1 MRFLDSCGL
10 LKGAGGITAARVS
23 SMSSDADTSTKCSEV
38 PRRLSAIRS
47 LSKVTGA
54 TIVTG
59 PLGAPFWRVLPATVS
74 IRVEPD
80 GYYDA
85 GPRYAGNPL
94 KWALLGLG
102 VPGTTANALCKRK
115 TPPTPKHK
123 HYRHWTRACKVVERL
138 EAAIPNIDVGQGMAA
153 VPIVDAQRANEY
165 LFQAPRFSWDT
176 ETAKDGSLAGI
187 SLAVEGKPPVYV
199 PYEQA
204 VEFAQVFLPQHL
216 KTQPNVAHNLKHDIK
231 VIAQTLGCMPSE
243 VVSSASVD
251 TMVMAWLV
259 QDHVRQSH
267 HSLGLKDLT
276 QHYTHDRP
284 LQFKDVCPTGDFRDV
299 PLELAAMY
307 SGADAVNALILW
319 PIMAGKVK
327 DDELEWVWEHLE
339 RPLIPVLADME
350 VRGFPVNLAWFAQKK
365 EQLEAGLKVAEAHLP
380 FNPNSPAQVGA
391 YFYDKEGL
399 PVHHLTDKG
408 GRSVDEQALLSFD
421 HPTAALLRAYRGR
434 AKLLSTYVLPILEKN
449 DSIVHST
456 FNQCARDD
464 FGGDAA
470 PATGRLA
477 SSDPNLQ
484 NIPLDMREGFIPPE
498 GMVLYAADKNQ
509 IELRFVAVLSRD
521 EGMLGA
527 YREGRDIHADLT
539 SRMWNIPLEQV
550 AEGPRRKA
558 KIGQYLMLY
567 GGGWSLLAEKMNL
580 TREAAKQLHEDIRR
594 ARPGVTAWT
603 QEVIAFACEH
613 GYVETVMGR
622 KRWIPDIDSGWPEG
636 RARAEREAI
645 NAIPQGSTADVLKL
659 EMQNVDNL
667 HRLSAG
673 AMVNQVHDEIVGW
686 VEEEEQAKTIGKVM
700 TYNYN
705 GMEFPADVGTGS
717 NWLKAKK

>member
-1 MRFLDSCGL
+1 MRFLDKCGL
-10 LKGAGGITAARVS
+10 IKGAGKPSEARIACLTPPSELPTS
-23 SMSSDADTSTKCSEV
+23 SPI
-38 PRRLSAIRS
+38 PRRLAALRS
-47 LSKVTGA
+47 LAKATGA

-59 PLGAPFWRVLPATVS
+59 PLGAHFWRTLPPTVA

-85 GPRYAGNPL
+85 GPRYASNPL

-102 VPGTTANALCKRK
+102 VPSATATALCKRK

-138 EAAIPNIDVGQGMAA
+138 EAAVPNIDVGQEMAA
-153 VPIVDAQRANEY
+153 VPIVDAQHANEY

-176 ETAKDGSLAGI
+176 ETAPDGSLAGI

-204 VEFAQVFLPQHL
+204 VEFARVLPHHL

-231 VIAQTLGCMPSE
+231 VIAWTLGCMPSE

-267 HSLGLKDLT
+267 HSLGLKELT
-276 QHYTHDRP
+276 EHYTHERP
-284 LQFKDVCPTGDFRDV
+284 LRFKDVCPTGDFRDV

-307 SGADAVNALILW
+307 SGADAVNTLILW

-339 RPLIPVLADME
+339 RPLIPILADME
-350 VRGFPVNLAWFAQKK
+350 VRGFPVDLAWFAQKK

-380 FNPNSPAQVGA
+380 FNPNSPIQVGA
-391 YFYDKEGL
+391 YFYDQERL

-408 GRSVDEQALLSFD
+408 GRSVDEQALLSFN

-434 AKLLSTYVLPILEKN
+434 AKLLSTYVLPILEAN
-449 DSIVHST
+449 DNIIHTT

-484 NIPLDMREGFIPPE
+484 NIPLDMREGFVPPE
-498 GMVLYAADKNQ
+498 GMMLYAADKSQ
-509 IELRFVAVLSRD
+509 IELRLMAVLSQD
-521 EGMLGA
+521 EGMLRA
-527 YREGRDIHADLT
+527 YREGRDIHTELALA
-539 SRMWNIPLEQV
+539 M
-550 AEGPRRKA
+550 AESWGVSTITDELRRKA
-558 KIGQYLMLY
+558 KIGQFLMQY
-567 GGGWSLLAEKMNL
+567 GGGWALLAEKMGL
-580 TREAAKQLHEDIRR
+580 SREDAKALWEGIRK
-594 ARPGVTAWT
+594 ARPGAVAWT
-603 QEVIAFACEH
+603 LEAIALARER
-613 GYVETVMGR
+613 GYAETIMGR

-636 RARAEREAI
+636 RARAEREAV
-645 NAIPQGSTADVLKL
+645 NAIIQGSAADIIKL
-659 EMQNVDNL
+659 EMQSVCRL
-667 HRLSAG
+667 HEEVLGG
-673 AMVNQVHDEIVGW
+673 AMLNQVHDEIVGC
-686 VEEEEQAKTIGKVM
+686 VGDEEQAEIIGKTM

>member
-1 MRFLDSCGL
+1 MRFLDTSGL
-10 LKGAGGITAARVS
+10 LKGTGGVTEARV
-23 SMSSDADTSTKCSEV
+23 AALV
-38 PRRLSAIRS
+38 PGGASRPISRRLSAVRS
-47 LSKVTGA
+47 LAKTPGA
-54 TIVTG
+54 TIITG
-59 PLGAPFWRVLPATVS
+59 PLGAHFWRVLPATVS

-85 GPRYAGNPL
+85 GPRYADNPL

-102 VPGTTANALCKRK
+102 VPSSTASALCKRK

-123 HYRHWTRACKVVERL
+123 HYRQWTRARKVVERL
-138 EAAIPNIDVGQGMAA
+138 EAAAPNIDVGPGMAA
-153 VPIVDAQRANEY
+153 VRIVDAQAANEY

-176 ETAKDGSLAGI
+176 ETTPDGTLAGI

-199 PYEQA
+199 PFEQA
-204 VEFAQVFLPQHL
+204 VEFAQVFLPNRL
-216 KTQPNVAHNLKHDIK
+216 KAQPNVAHNLKHDIK
-231 VIAQTLGCMPSE
+231 VIARTLGCMPSE

-259 QDHVRQSH
+259 QDHVRESH

-319 PIMAGKVK
+319 PIMAGKVTE
-327 DDELEWVWEHLE
+327 DGLEWVWEHLE
-339 RPLIPVLADME
+339 RPLIPILADME
-350 VRGFPVNLAWFAQKK
+350 VRGFPVDLDWFVQKK
-365 EQLEAGLKVAEAHLP
+365 QQLEAGLKVAEAHLP

-399 PVHHLTDKG
+399 PVHHLTPGG

-449 DSIVHST
+449 ENIVHST

-484 NIPLDMREGFIPPE
+484 NIPLDMREGFVPPE
-498 GMVLYAADKNQ
+498 GMVLYAADYSQ
-509 IELRFVAVLSRD
+509 IELRLMAVLSQD
-521 EGMLGA
+521 QGMLAA
-527 YREGRDIHADLT
+527 YREGRDIHAELAA
-539 SRMWNIPLEQV
+539 RMWNVEITDDL
-550 AEGPRRKA
+550 RRKA
-558 KIGQYLMLY
+558 KTGQFLMQY
-567 GGGWSLLAEKMNL
+567 GGGPSLLAEKMGL
-580 TREAAKQLHEDIRR
+580 SKDAAKMLWESIRK
-594 ARPGVTAWT
+594 ARPEAVAWT
-603 QEVIAFACEH
+603 LEAVALARKH
-613 GYVETVMGR
+613 GYAETIMGR
-622 KRWIPDIDSGWPEG
+622 KRWVPDIDSGWPEG
-636 RARAEREAI
+636 RSRAEREAV
-645 NAIPQGSTADVLKL
+645 NAVVQGSAADIIKL
-659 EMQNVDNL
+659 AMRRVDRLHKEMG
-667 HRLSAG
+667 G
-673 AMVNQVHDEIVGW
+673 AMINQVHDEIVGW
-686 VEEEEQAKTIGKVM
+686 VDDKDRAWLVGNQM
-700 TYNYN
+700 MHRYN
-705 GMEFPADVGTGS
+705 GMDFPADVGTGS
-717 NWLKAKK
+717 TWLAAKK

>member
-1 MRFLDSCGL
+1 MRFLDRYGL
-10 LKGAGGITAARVS
+10 IKGAGKPSGARIACLTPVS
-23 SMSSDADTSTKCSEV
+23 QFPTSSPI
-38 PRRLSAIRS
+38 PRRLAALRS
-47 LSKVTGA
+47 LAEATGA

-59 PLGAPFWRVLPATVS
+59 PLGTHFWRVLPAIVS

-85 GPRYAGNPL
+85 GPRYASNPL

-102 VPGTTANALCKRK
+102 VPSATATALCKRK

-138 EAAIPNIDVGQGMAA
+138 EAAVPNIDVGQEMAA
-153 VPIVDAQRANEY
+153 VPIVDAQHANEY

-176 ETAKDGSLAGI
+176 ETAPDGSLAGI

-204 VEFAQVFLPQHL
+204 VEFARVLPHHL

-231 VIAQTLGCMPSE
+231 VIAWTLGCMPSE

-267 HSLGLKDLT
+267 HSLGLKELT
-276 QHYTHDRP
+276 EHYTHERP
-284 LQFKDVCPTGDFRDV
+284 LRFKDVCPTGDFRDV

-319 PIMAGKVK
+319 PIMASKVK

-380 FNPNSPAQVGA
+380 FNPNSPIQVGA
-391 YFYDKEGL
+391 YFYDQEGM

-421 HPTAALLRAYRGR
+421 HPIAALLRAYRGR

-449 DSIVHST
+449 DSSVHTT

-484 NIPLDMREGFIPPE
+484 NIPLDMREGFVPPE
-498 GMVLYAADKNQ
+498 GMMLYAADKNQ
-509 IELRFVAVLSRD
+509 IELRFVAVLSQD
-521 EGMLGA
+521 EGMLEA
-527 YREGRDIHADLT
+527 YREGRDVHADLT
-539 SRMWNIPLEQV
+539 ARMRGIPLEQV
-550 AEGPRRKA
+550 TEGPRRTA

-567 GGGWSLLAEKMNL
+567 GGGWSLLAEKMKL
-580 TREAAKQLHEDIRR
+580 TREAAKQLHEDIKR

-603 QEVIAFACEH
+603 QEVVAFAREH

-659 EMQNVDNL
+659 EMQNVDSL
-667 HRLSAG
+667 HRQTGG
-673 AMVNQVHDEIVGW
+673 AMVNQVHDEIVGF
-686 VEEEEQAKTIGKVM
+686 VEQEEQARTIGKTM
-700 TYNYN
+700 TYYYN

-717 NWLKAKK
+717 NWLKAKE